1 MIVSIGLPLLYVAA
15 VYLVTRRPKPVYAF
29 ADPTVI
35 TVSESDQPVPAN

>member
-35 TVSESDQPVPAN
+35 TVSDQETPVTAN